1 MRAVL
6 VGKPGLAAFVVVFI
20 LAHLLMAVHAQ
31 QQHWLSPLVFG
42 YYDHYYG
49 MAVSLVYMLSVHAAA
64 LSLWPSMN
72 LFFRLSLSHTH
83 LVSLSAMLSLFL
95 PASHSLSLT
104 CLPALFISISLTLSR
119 SLALSLT
126 CALSL
131 SRSRS
136 RSNMLSLSL

>member
-49 MAVSLVYMLSVHAAA
+49 MAVSLVYMLSVHATA

-83 LVSLSAMLSLFL
+83 FYYAVSLSTVLALSLSDM
-95 PASHSLSLT
+95 PSGSLYFSL
-104 CLPALFISISLTLSR
+104 
-119 SLALSLT
+119 SLALSNM
-126 CALSL
+126 
-131 SRSRS
+131 RS
-136 RSNMLSLSL
+136 LSLSLSL